1 MSQRLVRWLVWIVGG
16 VVALTVATL
25 ALVPDIDV
33 RIEEDRVRDAI
44 DARIPLTQETGLGTA
59 EVNRVRVRFIGDG
72 ESGAIGIEARIAVE
86 SFGLGGKG
94 EADTVSRLRYENGAF
109 YLTDLRLDDFELE
122 PTAATRV
129 KLLAWKK
136 AVETFLD
143 ELGEEIRTE
152 DGEAAFEEF
161 LKNREALGPLLRT
174 ALDDALGSVAVYRL
188 DRSPAQSVVWLV
200 LKDVRFEDGVA
211 VATLSPAQAILTLAT
226 GFLLALVAGLLVWA
240 KWSELRRPSDDEAY

>member
-1 MSQRLVRWLVWIVGG
+1 MFPRPVRWLVWIVGG
-16 VVALTVATL
+16 VVALTAATL
-25 ALVPDIDV
+25 AFVPDIEV
-33 RIEEDRVRDAI
+33 RIREDQARDAI
-44 DARIPLTQETGLGTA
+44 DARIPLTRESEIGTF
-59 EVNRVRVRFIGDG
+59 EVNRARVRFLGDG
-72 ESGAIGIEARIAVE
+72 ETGAIGIEAAISVA

-94 EADTVSRLRYENGAF
+94 EANAVSRLRYESGAF
-109 YLTDLRLDDFELE
+109 YLTDLRLDDFEVT

-143 ELGEEIRTE
+143 DLGEEIRTE
-152 DGEAAFEEF
+152 EGEAAFEEF

-200 LKDVRFEDGVA
+200 LKDVRFEDRVA
-211 VATLSPAQAILTLAT
+211 IATLSPAQAILTLAT
-226 GFLLALVAGLLVWA
+226 GFLVALISALLVWA
-240 KWSELRRPSDDEAY
+240 KWSDLRRPSDDEAY

>member
-1 MSQRLVRWLVWIVGG
+1 MHMSILPPATRLLRVLVLTALNTRTRLPVGHFR
-16 VVALTVATL
+16 
-25 ALVPDIDV
+25 P
-33 RIEEDRVRDAI
+33 
-44 DARIPLTQETGLGTA
+44 
-59 EVNRVRVRFIGDG
+59 
-72 ESGAIGIEARIAVE
+72 
-86 SFGLGGKG
+86 
-94 EADTVSRLRYENGAF
+94 
-109 YLTDLRLDDFELE
+109 TDLRLDDFELE